1 MKEFSKYI
9 KRIKSS
15 LSYLEENVDE
25 FKNIEKNIKT
35 IEKLERQ
42 LKICR
47 MQSIENETAI
57 EKSINDINKLLLNKN
72 GS

>member
-42 LKICR
+42 LKICKT
-47 MQSIENETAI
+47 QSIENETAI

>member
-15 LSYLEENVDE
+15 LSFLEENVIE
-25 FKNIEKNIKT
+25 FKKIEENINT

-42 LKICR
+42 LKICKT
-47 MQSIENETAI
+47 QSIENEI
-57 EKSINDINKLLLNKN
+57 VIKKSINDINKLLLDKN
-72 GS
+72 DS

>member
-15 LSYLEENVDE
+15 LAYLEENVDK
-25 FKNIEKNIKT
+25 FKKIEKNIKT

-47 MQSIENETAI
+47 TQSIENETAI